1 MGHAILHAF
10 LDSLKVFPFLILLY
24 IIIEVIE
31 EKVSTSKQF
40 VKYTNGKYATM
51 VGAGLGLIPQCGF
64 SVVASDLYA
73 KRYIKMGTLLA
84 IFIATSDEA
93 LPIILSNPEKAYL
106 IFPVLVVK
114 FVYALLV
121 GYGVDFVTNLI
132 YKKKTVVEI
141 VPPNDHSHVSD
152 ADKHN
157 HADHSHEKEKHEK
170 EHVDEISGCCG
181 HNVEGKRNT
190 WKKFLLHPLIHSLK
204 IFAYIFIV
212 NAVLEILIYYLGE
225 QAIVNFMQSVTYLQP
240 LIVPLVGLIPN
251 CASSVLITQL
261 LMINGITFGSAVAGL
276 CVNAGIG
283 LAVLFKQNKNIKQ
296 NLSVLGILYFSSVAL
311 GYVITFIETLII

>member
-1 MGHAILHAF
+1 MGHALLHAL

-24 IIIEVIE
+24 IIIEVAE
-31 EKVSTSKQF
+31 EKVSTSKHF
-40 VKYTNGKYATM
+40 VKYTNGKYATV

-64 SVVASDLYA
+64 SVVASDLYS
-73 KRYIKMGTLLA
+73 KRYIKMGTMLA

-106 IFPVLVVK
+106 IFPLLAIK
-114 FVYALLV
+114 FVYALIV
-121 GYGVDFVTNLI
+121 GYGVDFVANLI

-141 VPPNDHSHVSD
+141 VPPAEHE
-152 ADKHN
+152 HN
-157 HADHSHEKEKHEK
+157 HEHEHEH
-170 EHVDEISGCCG
+170 EDTHEDEISGCCG

-190 WKKFLLHPLIHSLK
+190 LKKFFVHPLIHSLK
-204 IFAYIFIV
+204 IFVYIFIV
-212 NAVLEILIYYLGE
+212 NAVLEILIHYLGE
-225 QAIVNFMQSVTYLQP
+225 EAIVNFMQSVTYLQP

-261 LMINGITFGSAVAGL
+261 LIIDGITFGSAVAGL

-296 NLSVLGILYFSSVAL
+296 NLSVLAILYLSSVAL
-311 GYVITFIETLII
+311 GYIITLIETLII

>member
-1 MGHAILHAF
+1 MGHALLHAL

-24 IIIEVIE
+24 IIIEVVE
-31 EKVSTSKQF
+31 EKVSTSKHF
-40 VKYTNGKYATM
+40 VKYTNGKYATV

-64 SVVASDLYA
+64 SVVASDLYS
-73 KRYIKMGTLLA
+73 KRYIKMGTMLA

-106 IFPVLVVK
+106 IFPLLAIK
-114 FVYALLV
+114 FVYALIV
-121 GYGVDFVTNLI
+121 GYGVDFVANLI

-141 VPPNDHSHVSD
+141 VPP
-152 ADKHN
+152 AE
-157 HADHSHEKEKHEK
+157 HEHKHEH
-170 EHVDEISGCCG
+170 EHEHEDTHEDEISGCCG

-190 WKKFLLHPLIHSLK
+190 LKKFFVHPLIHSLK
-204 IFAYIFIV
+204 IFVYIFIV
-212 NAVLEILIYYLGE
+212 NAVLEVLIHYLGE
-225 QAIVNFMQSVTYLQP
+225 EAIVNFMQSVTYLQP

-261 LMINGITFGSAVAGL
+261 LIIDGITFGSAVAGL

-296 NLSVLGILYFSSVAL
+296 NLSVLAILYLSSVAL
-311 GYVITFIETLII
+311 GYIITLIETLII

>member
-1 MGHAILHAF
+1 MLVVMGHALLHAL
-10 LDSLKVFPFLILLY
+10 LDSLKVLPFLFLLY
-24 IIIEVIE
+24 IAIEVIE

-40 VKYTNGKYATM
+40 NKYTNGKYATV

-93 LPIILSNPEKAYL
+93 VPIILSNPEKAYL
-106 IFPVLVVK
+106 IFPILLIK
-114 FVYALLV
+114 FIFAIIV
-121 GYGVDFVTNLI
+121 GYSIDLI
-132 YKKKTVVEI
+132 LNAIYRKKTIVEI
-141 VPPNDHSHVSD
+141 VTPDDHH
-152 ADKHN
+152 
-157 HADHSHEKEKHEK
+157 DHDDHDDHE
-170 EHVDEISGCCG
+170 EHEISGCCG
-181 HNVEGKRNT
+181 HDIEGQRNT

-204 IFAYIFIV
+204 ILVYIFVV
-212 NAVLEILIYYLGE
+212 NATLEVLIHFLGE
-225 QAIVNFMQSVTYLQP
+225 DAIVNFMKNVTFLQP

-261 LMINGITFGSAVAGL
+261 LMLNGITLGSAIAGL

-296 NLSVLGILYFSSVAL
+296 NLTVLGVLYFSSVAL
-311 GYVITFIETLII
+311 GYIITLIETLIA

>member
-1 MGHAILHAF
+1 MGHALLHAL

-24 IIIEVIE
+24 IIIEVVE
-31 EKVSTSKQF
+31 EKVSTSKHF
-40 VKYTNGKYATM
+40 VKYTNGKYATV

-64 SVVASDLYA
+64 SVVASDLYS
-73 KRYIKMGTLLA
+73 KRYIKMGTMLA

-106 IFPVLVVK
+106 IFPLLAIK
-114 FVYALLV
+114 FVYALIV
-121 GYGVDFVTNLI
+121 GYGVDFVANLI

-141 VPPNDHSHVSD
+141 VPP
-152 ADKHN
+152 AE
-157 HADHSHEKEKHEK
+157 HEHKHEHED
-170 EHVDEISGCCG
+170 EHEDTHEDEISGCCG

-190 WKKFLLHPLIHSLK
+190 LKKFFVHPLIHSLK
-204 IFAYIFIV
+204 IFVYIFIV
-212 NAVLEILIYYLGE
+212 NAVLEVLIHYLGE
-225 QAIVNFMQSVTYLQP
+225 EAIVNFMQSVTYLQP

-261 LMINGITFGSAVAGL
+261 LIIDGITFGSAVAGL

-296 NLSVLGILYFSSVAL
+296 NLSVLAILYLSSVAL
-311 GYVITFIETLII
+311 GYIITLIETLII

>member
-1 MGHAILHAF
+1 MGHALLHAL

-24 IIIEVIE
+24 IIIEVVE
-31 EKVSTSKQF
+31 EKVSTSKHF
-40 VKYTNGKYATM
+40 VKYTNGKYATV

-64 SVVASDLYA
+64 SVVASDLYS
-73 KRYIKMGTLLA
+73 KRYIKMGTMLA

-106 IFPVLVVK
+106 IFPMLAIK
-114 FVYALLV
+114 FVYALIV
-121 GYGVDFVTNLI
+121 GYGVDFVANLI

-141 VPPNDHSHVSD
+141 VPP
-152 ADKHN
+152 AE
-157 HADHSHEKEKHEK
+157 HEHEH
-170 EHVDEISGCCG
+170 EHEHEDTHEDEISGCCG

-190 WKKFLLHPLIHSLK
+190 LKKFFVHPLIHSLK
-204 IFAYIFIV
+204 IFVYIFIV
-212 NAVLEILIYYLGE
+212 NAVLEVLIHYLGE
-225 QAIVNFMQSVTYLQP
+225 EAIVNFMQSVTYLQP

-261 LMINGITFGSAVAGL
+261 LIIDGITFGSAVAGL

-296 NLSVLGILYFSSVAL
+296 NLSVLAILYLSSVAL
-311 GYVITFIETLII
+311 GYIITLIETLII

>member
-1 MGHAILHAF
+1 MGHALLHAL

-24 IIIEVIE
+24 IIIEVVE
-31 EKVSTSKQF
+31 EKVSTSKHF
-40 VKYTNGKYATM
+40 VKYTNGKYATV

-64 SVVASDLYA
+64 SVVASDLYS
-73 KRYIKMGTLLA
+73 KRYIKMGTMLA

-106 IFPVLVVK
+106 IFPLLAIK
-114 FVYALLV
+114 FVCALIV
-121 GYGVDFVTNLI
+121 GYGVDFVANLI

-141 VPPNDHSHVSD
+141 VPPAEHE
-152 ADKHN
+152 HN
-157 HADHSHEKEKHEK
+157 HDHEHEHEDTH
-170 EHVDEISGCCG
+170 EDEISGCCG

-190 WKKFLLHPLIHSLK
+190 LKKFFVHPLIHSLK
-204 IFAYIFIV
+204 IFVYIFIV
-212 NAVLEILIYYLGE
+212 NAVLEVLIHYLGE
-225 QAIVNFMQSVTYLQP
+225 EAIVNFMQSVTYLQP

-261 LMINGITFGSAVAGL
+261 LIIDGITFGSAVAGL

-296 NLSVLGILYFSSVAL
+296 NLSVLAILYLSSVAL
-311 GYVITFIETLII
+311 GYIITLIETLII

>member
-1 MGHAILHAF
+1 MGHALLHAL

-24 IIIEVIE
+24 IIIEVAE
-31 EKVSTSKQF
+31 EKVSTSKHF
-40 VKYTNGKYATM
+40 VKYTNGKYATV

-64 SVVASDLYA
+64 SVVASDLYS
-73 KRYIKMGTLLA
+73 KRYIKMGTMLA

-106 IFPVLVVK
+106 IFPLLAIK
-114 FVYALLV
+114 FVYALIV
-121 GYGVDFVTNLI
+121 GYGVDFVANLI

-141 VPPNDHSHVSD
+141 VPPAEHE
-152 ADKHN
+152 HN
-157 HADHSHEKEKHEK
+157 HDHEHEHEDTHEDK
-170 EHVDEISGCCG
+170 ISGCCG

-190 WKKFLLHPLIHSLK
+190 LKKFFVHPLIHSLK
-204 IFAYIFIV
+204 IFVYIFIV
-212 NAVLEILIYYLGE
+212 NAVLEVLIHYLGE
-225 QAIVNFMQSVTYLQP
+225 EAIVNFMQSVTYLQP

-261 LMINGITFGSAVAGL
+261 LIIDGITFGSAVAGL

-296 NLSVLGILYFSSVAL
+296 NLSVLAILYLSSVAL
-311 GYVITFIETLII
+311 GYIITLIETLII